1 MYNLYLI
8 DRNNTEHHIYPV
20 MLKDTKEVAKLVPR
34 VVNVLM
40 MGETV
45 LEQYRTTEELTL
57 KEQREA
63 LKEILQYT
71 TRDKTN
77 IDTFDIYMAK
87 LAFAEFMGLRK
98 GVGTMEK
105 INTGVAI
112 VDRNGN
118 EHMTY
123 SYLIDDLKKAMELLQ
138 KIDIVNMA
146 NNAIDEDSKEAML
159 EIVYLAL
166 DRREER
172 EDIAKYLD
180 AEFARK
186 AIRLYFDLPVVG

>member
-8 DRNNTEHHIYPV
+8 DRNNTEHHICPV
-20 MLKDTKEVAKLVPR
+20 MLKDTEEVAKLVPR

-40 MGETV
+40 MGGTV

-77 IDTFDIYMAK
+77 IDTFDIHMAK
-87 LAFAEFMGLRK
+87 LAFTEFMGLRK
-98 GVGTMEK
+98 DVGTMGK

-112 VDRNGN
+112 IDRNGN
-118 EHMTY
+118 EHMVY
-123 SYLIDDLKKAMELLQ
+123 SYLIDDLEKAIELLQ
-138 KIDIVNMA
+138 KIDTVSMTTNVMS
-146 NNAIDEDSKEAML
+146 EESKEAML
-159 EIVYLAL
+159 EIVFLAL
-166 DRREER
+166 DCREER
-172 EDIAKYLD
+172 EDIAKYID

-186 AIRLYFDLPVVG
+186 AIRVYFDMPMVE